1 MFFASSD
8 VIRTTLKVAICN
20 SFATPF
26 AQCEVELAWL
36 DMSINFSKSSCLRIG
51 PRNDVVCATTTSSTD
66 HSIYDGLLRSDI

>member
-51 PRNDVVCATTTSSTD
+51 PRNDVVCATITIVQLAILY
-66 HSIYDGLLRSDI
+66 HGPLRSDI